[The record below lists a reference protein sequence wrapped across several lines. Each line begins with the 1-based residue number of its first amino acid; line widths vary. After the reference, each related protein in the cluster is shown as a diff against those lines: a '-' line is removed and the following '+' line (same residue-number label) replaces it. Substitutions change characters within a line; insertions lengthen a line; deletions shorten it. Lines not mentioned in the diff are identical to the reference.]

1 MVRNRTAP
9 EPAARPGSDSTAA
22 PAARMKILR
31 HDATTLTVQWGR
43 PSRFHAIWL
52 RDNCRCAVCG
62 DPAIGRRALR
72 LTALDLAVR
81 FERVEPVAVD
91 GADGIAVTWSDG
103 HHGRFDGRWLQD
115 HAYDAAARRRR
126 AYTPPLWDDDF
137 RRTPTA
143 ARYADVVDDDAALLD
158 LLHTVKQHG
167 LAFLEGAPA
176 RAGTLETLALR
187 IGCPQESNFGRIQDI
202 VADRARR
209 SIANDVDALKPHT
222 DEPYRASPPGILMFH
237 CIEAGT
243 QGEGASI
250 FLDGFEAAET
260 LRADDPDGF
269 AALTRCRQAFRRHF
283 ADDVDLIAEF
293 PCISVDEFA
302 NLCGVRVNDRVA
314 APACIDYAAT
324 AVYYR
329 GMKRFLELVED
340 DARILRKV
348 LKPGDMAVF
357 DNHRI
362 LHGRTRLRLQGRRRL
377 QWAQVERGDFHSKLR
392 ILADR
397 LGVPRDAR
405 PLLRGAY

>member
-103 HHGRFDGRWLQD
+103 HHGRFDSRWLQD

-126 AYTPPLWDDDF
+126 AYIPRLWDDDF

-176 RAGTLETLALR
+176 R
-187 IGCPQESNFGRIQDI
+187 
-202 VADRARR
+202 
-209 SIANDVDALKPHT
+209 
-222 DEPYRASPPGILMFH
+222 
-237 CIEAGT
+237 
-243 QGEGASI
+243 
-250 FLDGFEAAET
+250 
-260 LRADDPDGF
+260 
-269 AALTRCRQAFRRHF
+269 RRHAGNPGA
-283 ADDVDLIAEF
+283 ADWL
-293 PCISVDEFA
+293 
-302 NLCGVRVNDRVA
+302 
-314 APACIDYAAT
+314 PAGKQLWPHSGY
-324 AVYYR
+324 
-329 GMKRFLELVED
+329 
-340 DARILRKV
+340 
-348 LKPGDMAVF
+348 
-357 DNHRI
+357 
-362 LHGRTRLRLQGRRRL
+362 RRRPRAT
-377 QWAQVERGDFHSKLR
+377 QHRQRRRCAQT
-392 ILADR
+392 
-397 LGVPRDAR
+397 
-405 PLLRGAY
+405 AYR